1 MSRTSFIIDDIN
13 MWRNLPVEFEIADT
27 PIVDS
32 WTPSP
37 KAPSS
42 RPFFVHEVVE
52 VPSPSSPSSSP
63 PSSPMVDL
71 KYDASA
77 VEPLRLEGVQL
88 SMPRLDLAELEREMM
103 YDRAT
108 D

>member
-1 MSRTSFIIDDIN
+1 
-13 MWRNLPVEFEIADT
+13 MWRNVPVEFAIKDT

-42 RPFFVHEVVE
+42 RPFFIHEVVE

-63 PSSPMVDL
+63 SSLPPSSPMVDV

-77 VEPLRLEGVQL
+77 VEPVRLEDVQL
-88 SMPRLDLAELEREMM
+88 AMPRLDLAELEREMM